1 MKLILKHTK
10 KLIVLLLVLL
20 IVIGSVV
27 LAVAANHTEPPAART
42 AEAQTRDL
50 YMTTGAIGT
59 VQCASAETVLFNHA
73 YSVDTVNVKA
83 GTAVRQGTVLFRY
96 DTAEIEEKISEFQE
110 MLQSIESSEQL
121 SQENTAAKNQMKQSF
136 LQSALHQADTQYQNA
151 LIRLS
156 DAKAALEASNAE
168 YQAWLDVQAET
179 DPETAPAPAAADKGE
194 ILQRQCARCEEILAE
209 STANAKIWMNEKI
222 KAEDAIQSYQNSEQY
237 EESLKKYTKSAS
249 EHYKQQISELETVLA
264 QAEVKAPCSG
274 VVTDVFCLEGEPGR
288 QFTPAIVIGRTDAFE
303 AVLTVSA
310 ETRMKLRVN
319 MPVWLTVSTAP
330 EQTINGTVT
339 EIRQTVQNDYEVRV
353 SVDTDANN
361 MMRSGV
367 SCSAK
372 IILEQSEQTLS
383 VPYDAV
389 MSGESGEYVWRMQY
403 GNPVRQNVQTGL
415 HCGYYTEI
423 IDNGA
428 LKPQDEILL
437 NPEDILG
444 EKAS

>member
-1 MKLILKHTK
+1 MRCYLIRHGITKGNTALHFNGSGTDEPLTQEGREALK
-10 KLIVLLLVLL
+10 
-20 IVIGSVV
+20 
-27 LAVAANHTEPPAART
+27 
-42 AEAQTRDL
+42 
-50 YMTTGAIGT
+50 
-59 VQCASAETVLFNHA
+59 
-73 YSVDTVNVKA
+73 
-83 GTAVRQGTVLFRY
+83 
-96 DTAEIEEKISEFQE
+96 EIEGVEPDS
-110 MLQSIESSEQL
+110 MLFASPM
-121 SQENTAAKNQMKQSF
+121 T
-136 LQSALHQADTQYQNA
+136 
-151 LIRLS
+151 R
-156 DAKAALEASNAE
+156 ALETADILFHGREPAVIDDLREMHFGVFEGKNHKMLDGNPE

-237 EESLKKYTKSAS
+237 EESLQKYTKSAS

-389 MSGESGEYVWRMQY
+389 MSDESGEYVWRMQD